1 MENVKLVRLTEIE
14 RSELIE
20 LMNNQTVR
28 RQMPLFN
35 GEFSASDYEKF
46 ITSKEQLWAKYGYGP
61 WAFVVGNRFAGWGG
75 LQPEQGEADL
85 ALVLHP
91 DFWGLGKQLFKII
104 IRKAFTEM
112 ELNSITVL
120 FPPTRS
126 NVSALFRLGFQK
138 DSELIINDH
147 RFIRY
152 RLLKPINQVRQ
163 IN

>member
-1 MENVKLVRLTEIE
+1 MENIKLVRLTEIE

-20 LMNNQTVR
+20 LMNNQSVR
-28 RQMPLFN
+28 RQMPLFT
-35 GEFSASDYEKF
+35 GEFSAGDYEKF
-46 ITSKEQLWAKYGYGP
+46 IVNKEQLWAKYGYGP
-61 WAFVVGNRFAGWGG
+61 WAFVIGNRFAGWGG

-91 DFWGLGKQLFKII
+91 DFWGQGRRLFNII
-104 IRKAFTEM
+104 MWKAFMEM

-126 NVSALFRLGFQK
+126 NVSALLRLGFQK

-152 RLLKPINQVRQ
+152 RLLKPMNQFRQ
-163 IN
+163 MN